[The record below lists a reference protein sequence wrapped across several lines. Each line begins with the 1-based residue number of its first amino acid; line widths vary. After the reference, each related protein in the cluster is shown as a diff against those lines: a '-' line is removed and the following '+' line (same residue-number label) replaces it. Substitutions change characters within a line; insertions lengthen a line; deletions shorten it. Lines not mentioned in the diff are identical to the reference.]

1 MTRRQRVEPTDSV
14 GETGDPASTTTAL
27 ERRIRS
33 RIEREGPLPFAEFM
47 ALALTDP
54 EGGYYTSAAARPTR
68 EGDYLTAPELHP
80 IFGHCL
86 ALQVVEVWERLG
98 RPVPFILREYGAGAG
113 TLALAVLEEIE
124 REAPRLAEGLLYE
137 PVEVNRHRLEEL
149 RARFA
154 ARGIGPNV
162 HEAGEGI
169 PAGVVI
175 ANEYLDALPVHRL
188 VLRPAGLRERYVDWR
203 EERFVEVEGP
213 VSDPDLEAAF
223 GDLGVT
229 SADVVVEIRPAVRR
243 WLEAL
248 AMQLAAGVV
257 IVVDYGGS
265 SVELFGPHHPEGTVV
280 GYRGHRVA
288 PSALADPGSQDLT
301 AHVDFSDLL
310 SAARRQG
317 FEVLGETSQAAF
329 LMGCGLE
336 GLLRRALSD
345 PRIELADVLVLR
357 SAIRHL
363 LDPRL
368 LGGFRVAVLG
378 RGIATMPPLRGL
390 AYRLPDRATA
400 AGGA

>member
-1 MTRRQRVEPTDSV
+1 MTRRQGTEPTDSV
-14 GETGDPASTTTAL
+14 RETGDPASTTTVL

-33 RIEREGPLPFAEFM
+33 RIERKGPLPFAEFM

-54 EGGYYTSAAARPTR
+54 EGGYYTSAAARPTPG
-68 EGDYLTAPELHP
+68 GDYLTAPELHP
-80 IFGHCL
+80 IFGQCL

-124 REAPRLAEGLLYE
+124 REAPRLAEGILYE
-137 PVEVNRHRLEEL
+137 PVELNRHRLEEL
-149 RARFA
+149 RERFA
-154 ARGIGPNV
+154 ARGMAPKIR
-162 HEAGEGI
+162 EADEGI
-169 PAGVVI
+169 PAGVVV

-188 VLRPAGLRERYVDWR
+188 VLRRAGLRERYVDWR
-203 EERFVEVEGP
+203 EGQFVEVEGP
-213 VSDPDLEAAF
+213 VSDPGLEVAFRDLE
-223 GDLGVT
+223 VT
-229 SADVVVEIRPAVRR
+229 SPDVVVEIRPEVRR
-243 WLEAL
+243 WVEVL
-248 AMQLAAGVV
+248 AAQLAAGVV

-265 SVELFGPHHPEGTVV
+265 SAELFGPHQPEGTVV

-317 FEVLGETSQAAF
+317 FDVLGETSQAAF

-336 GLLRRALSD
+336 GLLRRAIAD
-345 PRIELADVLVLR
+345 PETTLQGLLVLR
-357 SAIRHL
+357 SAIRRL

-368 LGGFRVAVLG
+368 LGGFRVAIFG
-378 RGIATMPPLRGL
+378 RGISPVPLLRGL
-390 AYRLPDRATA
+390 AYRLPERATA